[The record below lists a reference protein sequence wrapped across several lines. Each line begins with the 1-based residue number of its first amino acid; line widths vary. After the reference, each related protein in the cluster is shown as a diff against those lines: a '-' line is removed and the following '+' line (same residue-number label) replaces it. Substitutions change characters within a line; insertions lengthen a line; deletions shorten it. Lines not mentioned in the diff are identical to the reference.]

1 MSAPEV
7 PHSFPT
13 VDAVNTPQPLHN
25 HDLRT
30 VVEHAQDQLMQLMR
44 ERQQI
49 AQRIAILKRT
59 IKALYFYMASSCYVR
74 PTMAQTKSADA
85 ELTNACR
92 LVLTRADTSLS
103 AQDISAILKEEFPDL
118 FRRPGNQYASL
129 VTILNRLVEYGEADT
144 FLRNGSRFWQR
155 QQSVDRRSA

>member
-13 VDAVNTPQPLHN
+13 VDAVNTPPPLHN

-30 VVEHAQDQLMQLMR
+30 VVGHAQDQLMQLMR

-59 IKALYFYMASSCYVR
+59 IKGLVFLYGEQLLRAPNNGANQER
-74 PTMAQTKSADA
+74 RRG
-85 ELTNACR
+85 LTNACR

-103 AQDISAILKEEFPDL
+103 AQDISAILKEEFSDL
-118 FRRPGNQYASL
+118 FRRPWNQYASL
-129 VTILNRLVEYGEADT
+129 VTILNRLVEYAEADT
-144 FLRNGSRFWQR
+144 FLRSGSRFWQR

>member
-1 MSAPEV
+1 
-7 PHSFPT
+7 
-13 VDAVNTPQPLHN
+13 
-25 HDLRT
+25 
-30 VVEHAQDQLMQLMR
+30 MQLMR

-59 IKALYFYMASSCYVR
+59 IKGVVFLYGEQLLRAPNNGANQER
-74 PTMAQTKSADA
+74 RRG
-85 ELTNACR
+85 LTNACR